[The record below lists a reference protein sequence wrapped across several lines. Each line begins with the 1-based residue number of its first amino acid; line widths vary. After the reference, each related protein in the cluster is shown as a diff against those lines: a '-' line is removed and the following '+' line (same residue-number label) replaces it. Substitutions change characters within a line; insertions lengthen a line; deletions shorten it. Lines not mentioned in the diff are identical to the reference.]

1 MDKLVAKRLFFYTFK
16 SINCKVI
23 KNIVFIFIDKIE
35 IMFRGFLKQ
44 YKSESVSRAL
54 FNFNDFQMKKS
65 LVIFSCFFVI
75 ACQNYHSTVGR
86 QTKVNQTISID
97 KKDIISSDILTAEQ
111 QAKLTPLE
119 VLERLKSGNQAF
131 VDDNLT
137 IRNSTE
143 RVRKASLGQYP
154 KAVVLS
160 CLDSRVPV
168 EDVFH
173 SGIGNL
179 FVARVAG
186 NVVNDDILGSLEYAC
201 KVSGSKLVLV
211 LGHEYCGAIKSA
223 INDVKLGNITTL
235 LDKIK
240 PAVKEAS
247 LHFKGEKVSSNEAFV
262 EAVCDANVILA
273 IDQIRKRSSILKEM
287 ENKGEIIILGGVYNM
302 KTGVVEFFD
311 PNQALSNH

>member
-1 MDKLVAKRLFFYTFK
+1 MKIINDYYIKKAVVIISLF
-16 SINCKVI
+16 
-23 KNIVFIFIDKIE
+23 
-35 IMFRGFLKQ
+35 
-44 YKSESVSRAL
+44 
-54 FNFNDFQMKKS
+54 S
-65 LVIFSCFFVI
+65 LMS
-75 ACQNYHSTVGR
+75 CQNYHHIVESHGKANETV
-86 QTKVNQTISID
+86 SID
-97 KKDIISSDILTAEQ
+97 KNNIISSDILTAEQ

-119 VLERLKSGNQAF
+119 VLERLKSGNKAF
-131 VDDNLT
+131 IEDNLT
-137 IRNSTE
+137 IRNTTE

-201 KVSGSKLVLV
+201 KVSGAKLVLV

-223 INDVKLGNITTL
+223 ISDVKLGNITTL
-235 LDKIK
+235 LDKIQ

-247 LHFKGEKVSSNEAFV
+247 LNFKGEKIASNEAFV
-262 EAVCDANVILA
+262 EAVCDANVKLDM
-273 IDQIRKRSSILKEM
+273 DQIRKRSSILKEM
-287 ENKGEIIILGGVYNM
+287 EQKGEILLVGGVYNM
-302 KTGVVEFFD
+302 KTGEVVFFD
-311 PNQALSNH
+311 SNKTISAK

>member
-1 MDKLVAKRLFFYTFK
+1 
-16 SINCKVI
+16 
-23 KNIVFIFIDKIE
+23 
-35 IMFRGFLKQ
+35 
-44 YKSESVSRAL
+44 
-54 FNFNDFQMKKS
+54 MKKRIT
-65 LVIFSCFFVI
+65 IFSSFLVI
-75 ACQNYHSTVGR
+75 ACQNYHPTVESQG
-86 QTKVNQTISID
+86 KVKETISID

-111 QAKLTPLE
+111 QAKLTPVQ
-119 VLERLKSGNQAF
+119 VLERLKRGNKAF
-131 VDDNLT
+131 VEDNLT

-186 NVVNDDILGSLEYAC
+186 NVINDDILGSLEYAC

-223 INDVKLGNITTL
+223 ISDVKLGWICKQKL
-235 LDKIK
+235 
-240 PAVKEAS
+240 
-247 LHFKGEKVSSNEAFV
+247 EKKLSYIF
-262 EAVCDANVILA
+262 
-273 IDQIRKRSSILKEM
+273 
-287 ENKGEIIILGGVYNM
+287 II
-302 KTGVVEFFD
+302 
-311 PNQALSNH
+311 S